1 MPLIIKAPWVQRE
14 PAKLGGAGVT
24 RSAALAELVDLFP
37 TAVELAGLPMVP
49 VSERLEGASLVP
61 ALRAPGNATA
71 GGAYAF
77 SQYPRCPEYDLQT
90 QGVLWEC
97 LNVHK
102 ANISLMGYSVRSAAW
117 RLTEWRR
124 WQGQAF
130 CADWSPAGLV
140 ARELYSHA
148 GNTGLGPA
156 SLDDFEYVNEAYEEQ
171 ARGVVAQLAAA
182 LKKQFHDSKQQ
193 QQQK

>member
-1 MPLIIKAPWVQRE
+1 M
-14 PAKLGGAGVT
+14 
-24 RSAALAELVDLFP
+24 
-37 TAVELAGLPMVP
+37 
-49 VSERLEGASLVP
+49 
-61 ALRAPGNATA
+61 
-71 GGAYAF
+71 
-77 SQYPRCPEYDLQT
+77 
-90 QGVLWEC
+90 
-97 LNVHK
+97 
-102 ANISLMGYSVRSAAW
+102 RSAAW

-124 WQGQAF
+124 WQGQAL

>member
-1 MPLIIKAPWVQRE
+1 MP
-14 PAKLGGAGVT
+14 
-24 RSAALAELVDLFP
+24 S
-37 TAVELAGLPMVP
+37 
-49 VSERLEGASLVP
+49 
-61 ALRAPGNATA
+61 APGNASA

-102 ANISLMGYSVRSAAW
+102 TNISIMGYSVRSPTW

-124 WQGQAF
+124 WQGQALR
-130 CADWSPAGLV
+130 ADWNPAGLV
-140 ARELYSHA
+140 TRELYSHA

-156 SLDDFEYVNEAYEEQ
+156 SLDNFEYVNEAYEENAQ
-171 ARGVVAQLAAA
+171 GVVAQLAAV
-182 LKKQFHDSKQQ
+182 LKQQ
-193 QQQK
+193 FDRTSRH